1 MLEVRHLC
9 KTYQTKKGVETRA
22 LNDVSIA
29 FPETGLVF
37 LLGKSGSGKSTLL
50 NICGGLDNADS
61 GEIVIM
67 GKSSQEFA
75 ATDFDSYRNT
85 FVGFVFQEYN
95 ILNEFT
101 VEDNIAIALELQN
114 KKRDQEKIAELLK
127 SVDLEEFAK
136 RKPNTLSGGQKQ
148 RVAIARAL
156 VKEPRII
163 LADEPTGA
171 LDSQTG
177 KQVLDTL
184 KKLSADKLVIVVSHD
199 REFAELYADRI
210 IELKDGEIISDIS
223 RNGSV
228 ADLPNVQF
236 VGRNTISVRDG
247 SALSDEDLQNIKRFL
262 TVSKSGV
269 VVSNEPQVVE
279 KTQKDAAVGTAA
291 GMFEKTEDQPSQRAY
306 TVEERTMIRSH
317 MPFRHAFRMGA
328 ASIRVKP
335 VRLAFT
341 IFLSLIAFIVFGF
354 FSTLMFYDEQAI
366 TEKSLVASDI
376 QYLNYS
382 KGYRAT
388 EYRYKTQDGET
399 ELDST
404 TDSIYTTT
412 MTEQEYHTLN
422 DTYDGSIATIGYSG
436 YISNLSF
443 DDTRFYSNQYAGF
456 AFAEDESPV
465 EILAGRLPENENEA
479 AISDYTF
486 SCMQFGQLTDAEGNE
501 VELSDYEDYSKIP
514 VQFLCGQE
522 LKIVGVYAAEPI
534 PERYQELKQACDEHR
549 YTEDSG
555 YEWQEELRYG
565 FYSYLFVD
573 ESFVP
578 VYREYIDEDQPGP
591 SGTPIYEYFMETE
604 FDSMVYFGDDTG
616 SWISYINTYDNK
628 NGLPL
633 LTLYDISGKNIVTG
647 LSDTQIALSVNEYGY
662 IMNTYLREAVQ
673 NKHRSLLEAGKFEQA
688 EIFEEEG
695 NYIVDE
701 KTYALYHGFYEDNGT
716 AIREAL
722 GEISSFMEKWDISL
736 PQFTLRNETYYLE
749 AEVTIGGL
757 FLEDDSYGVAY
768 LGQSVYDIFY
778 KNDEVTF
785 TYQYET
791 KYVPSK
797 DAFIDN
803 VFIGK
808 DVYGSATREI
818 IDASYQI
825 GEDDSTVVLHNSL
838 MNDITRVNQIIYGIR
853 YLSLGLWLGFTLF
866 AILLMF
872 NFISA
877 SITAK
882 KKEIGILRAIGA
894 RSFDV
899 FKIFWSEAII
909 VAAICLVLS
918 VIGCAVLCPVISNA
932 IIAGTSIQV
941 TLLVYTPIT
950 FVFMLLV
957 AIFTAT
963 IATIIPVAIYSKKPP
978 VDSIRAL

>member
-1 MLEVRHLC
+1 MLEVKHLC

-22 LNDVSIA
+22 LNDVSIV
-29 FPETGLVF
+29 FPETGLIF

-269 VVSNEPQVVE
+269 IVSNEPQVVE
-279 KTQKDAAVGTAA
+279 KTQKDAAVGAAA
-291 GMFEKTEDQPSQRAY
+291 GMFEKTEDQPSQRVY

-317 MPFRHAFRMGA
+317 MPFRHAFRMGS

-335 VRLAFT
+335 VRLVFT
-341 IFLSLIAFIVFGF
+341 IFLCLIAFIVFGL

-366 TEKSLVASDI
+366 TEKSLAASDI

-382 KGYRAT
+382 KGYRT
-388 EYRYKTQDGET
+388 TVYTYKTQDGET
-399 ELDST
+399 ELEST
-404 TDSIYTTT
+404 TDSVYTTL
-412 MTEQEYHTLN
+412 MTAQEYRTLN
-422 DTYDGSIATIGYSG
+422 DTYAGSIATIGYPG
-436 YISNLSF
+436 GISNLSF
-443 DDTRFYSNQYAGF
+443 DDTRFYLDEYAGF

-479 AISDYTF
+479 AVSDYTF
-486 SCMQFGQLTDAEGNE
+486 SCMQFGVLTDAEGKE
-501 VELSDYEDYSKIP
+501 IELSDYEDYSKIP
-514 VQFLCGQE
+514 VQYLSDQE

-534 PERYQELKQACDEHR
+534 P
-549 YTEDSG
+549 
-555 YEWQEELRYG
+555 
-565 FYSYLFVD
+565 
-573 ESFVP
+573 
-578 VYREYIDEDQPGP
+578 
-591 SGTPIYEYFMETE
+591 
-604 FDSMVYFGDDTG
+604 
-616 SWISYINTYDNK
+616 
-628 NGLPL
+628 
-633 LTLYDISGKNIVTG
+633 
-647 LSDTQIALSVNEYGY
+647 
-662 IMNTYLREAVQ
+662 
-673 NKHRSLLEAGKFEQA
+673 
-688 EIFEEEG
+688 
-695 NYIVDE
+695 
-701 KTYALYHGFYEDNGT
+701 
-716 AIREAL
+716 
-722 GEISSFMEKWDISL
+722 
-736 PQFTLRNETYYLE
+736 
-749 AEVTIGGL
+749 
-757 FLEDDSYGVAY
+757 
-768 LGQSVYDIFY
+768 
-778 KNDEVTF
+778 
-785 TYQYET
+785 
-791 KYVPSK
+791 
-797 DAFIDN
+797 
-803 VFIGK
+803 
-808 DVYGSATREI
+808 
-818 IDASYQI
+818 
-825 GEDDSTVVLHNSL
+825 
-838 MNDITRVNQIIYGIR
+838 
-853 YLSLGLWLGFTLF
+853 
-866 AILLMF
+866 
-872 NFISA
+872 
-877 SITAK
+877 
-882 KKEIGILRAIGA
+882 
-894 RSFDV
+894 
-899 FKIFWSEAII
+899 
-909 VAAICLVLS
+909 
-918 VIGCAVLCPVISNA
+918 
-932 IIAGTSIQV
+932 
-941 TLLVYTPIT
+941 
-950 FVFMLLV
+950 
-957 AIFTAT
+957 
-963 IATIIPVAIYSKKPP
+963 
-978 VDSIRAL
+978 

>member
-1 MLEVRHLC
+1 MLEVKHLC

-22 LNDVSIA
+22 LNDVSIV

-101 VEDNIAIALELQN
+101 VEANIAIALELQN

-136 RKPNTLSGGQKQ
+136 RKPNTLSGGQ
-148 RVAIARAL
+148 
-156 VKEPRII
+156 EPRII

-228 ADLPNVQF
+228 ADLPNVQY

-269 VVSNEPQVVE
+269 IVSNEPQVVE
-279 KTQKDAAVGTAA
+279 KTQKDAAVGAAA
-291 GMFEKTEDQPSQRAY
+291 GMFEKTEDQPSQRVY

-317 MPFRHAFRMGA
+317 MPFRHAFRMGS

-341 IFLSLIAFIVFGF
+341 IFLCLIAFIVFGL

-366 TEKSLVASDI
+366 TEKSLAASDI

-388 EYRYKTQDGET
+388 VYRYKTQDGET
-399 ELDST
+399 ELEST
-404 TDSIYTTT
+404 TDSVYTTS
-412 MTEQEYHTLN
+412 MTEQEYRTLN
-422 DTYDGSIATIGYSG
+422 DAYVGSIATIGYPG
-436 YISNLSF
+436 GISNLSF
-443 DDTRFYSNQYAGF
+443 DDTRFYLDEYAGF

-486 SCMQFGQLTDAEGNE
+486 SCMQFGSLTDAEENE
-501 VELSDYEDYSKIP
+501 IELSDYEDYSKIP
-514 VQFLCGQE
+514 VQYLCDQE

-534 PERYQELKQACDEHR
+534 PERYQELKQACDEHQ
-549 YTEDSG
+549 YTADDG
-555 YEWQEELRYG
+555 YEWQNELRYG

-573 ESFVP
+573 ESFIP
-578 VYREYIDEDQPGP
+578 IYRDYIGEIQQG
-591 SGTPIYEYFMETE
+591 SSETPIYEYFMETE
-604 FDSMVYFGDDTG
+604 FDSQVHFGYNTG
-616 SWISYINTYDNK
+616 SWIYYINTYDNK

-633 LTLYDISGKNIVTG
+633 LTLYDISGKNV
-647 LSDTQIALSVNEYGY
+647 SNF
-662 IMNTYLREAVQ
+662 
-673 NKHRSLLEAGKFEQA
+673 SLL
-688 EIFEEEG
+688 
-695 NYIVDE
+695 
-701 KTYALYHGFYEDNGT
+701 
-716 AIREAL
+716 
-722 GEISSFMEKWDISL
+722 
-736 PQFTLRNETYYLE
+736 
-749 AEVTIGGL
+749 
-757 FLEDDSYGVAY
+757 
-768 LGQSVYDIFY
+768 
-778 KNDEVTF
+778 
-785 TYQYET
+785 
-791 KYVPSK
+791 
-797 DAFIDN
+797 
-803 VFIGK
+803 
-808 DVYGSATREI
+808 
-818 IDASYQI
+818 
-825 GEDDSTVVLHNSL
+825 
-838 MNDITRVNQIIYGIR
+838 
-853 YLSLGLWLGFTLF
+853 
-866 AILLMF
+866 
-872 NFISA
+872 
-877 SITAK
+877 
-882 KKEIGILRAIGA
+882 
-894 RSFDV
+894 
-899 FKIFWSEAII
+899 
-909 VAAICLVLS
+909 
-918 VIGCAVLCPVISNA
+918 
-932 IIAGTSIQV
+932 
-941 TLLVYTPIT
+941 
-950 FVFMLLV
+950 
-957 AIFTAT
+957 
-963 IATIIPVAIYSKKPP
+963 
-978 VDSIRAL
+978 

>member
-1 MLEVRHLC
+1 MLEVKHLC

-22 LNDVSIA
+22 LNDVSIV

-101 VEDNIAIALELQN
+101 VEANIAIALELQN

-228 ADLPNVQF
+228 ADLPNVQY

-269 VVSNEPQVVE
+269 IVSNEPQVVE
-279 KTQKDAAVGTAA
+279 KTQKDAAVGAAA
-291 GMFEKTEDQPSQRAY
+291 GMFEKTEDQPSQRVY

-317 MPFRHAFRMGA
+317 MPFRHAFRMGS

-341 IFLSLIAFIVFGF
+341 IFLCLIAFIVFGL

-366 TEKSLVASDI
+366 TEKSLAASDI

-388 EYRYKTQDGET
+388 VYRYKTQDGET
-399 ELDST
+399 ELEST
-404 TDSIYTTT
+404 TDSVYTTS
-412 MTEQEYHTLN
+412 MTEQEYRTLN
-422 DTYDGSIATIGYSG
+422 DAYVGSIATIGYPG
-436 YISNLSF
+436 GISNLSF
-443 DDTRFYSNQYAGF
+443 DDTRFYLDEYAGF

-486 SCMQFGQLTDAEGNE
+486 SCMQFGSLTDAEENE
-501 VELSDYEDYSKIP
+501 IELSDYEDYSKIP
-514 VQFLCGQE
+514 VQYLCDQE

-534 PERYQELKQACDEHR
+534 PERYQELKQACDEHQ
-549 YTEDSG
+549 YTADDG
-555 YEWQEELRYG
+555 YEWQNELRYG

-573 ESFVP
+573 ESFIP
-578 VYREYIDEDQPGP
+578 IYRDYIGEIQQG
-591 SGTPIYEYFMETE
+591 SSETPIYEYFMETE
-604 FDSMVYFGDDTG
+604 FDSQVHFGYNTG
-616 SWISYINTYDNK
+616 SWIYYINTYDNK

-633 LTLYDISGKNIVTG
+633 LTLYDISGKNVVTE
-647 LSDTQIALSVNEYGY
+647 LSNTQIALSVNEYGD
-662 IMNTYLREAVQ
+662 IITNYLRDIVW
-673 NKHRSLLEAGKFEQA
+673 NKYLSLVESGQFEQA
-688 EIFEEEG
+688 EILDAEGDTIEE
-695 NYIVDE
+695 
-701 KTYALYHGFYEDNGT
+701 KAYALYYGTYEDNGT

-722 GEISSFMEKWDISL
+722 GEISSFMEKWDIPL

-749 AEVTIGGL
+749 AE
-757 FLEDDSYGVAY
+757 
-768 LGQSVYDIFY
+768 
-778 KNDEVTF
+778 K
-785 TYQYET
+785 
-791 KYVPSK
+791 
-797 DAFIDN
+797 
-803 VFIGK
+803 
-808 DVYGSATREI
+808 
-818 IDASYQI
+818 
-825 GEDDSTVVLHNSL
+825 
-838 MNDITRVNQIIYGIR
+838 
-853 YLSLGLWLGFTLF
+853 
-866 AILLMF
+866 
-872 NFISA
+872 
-877 SITAK
+877 
-882 KKEIGILRAIGA
+882 
-894 RSFDV
+894 
-899 FKIFWSEAII
+899 
-909 VAAICLVLS
+909 
-918 VIGCAVLCPVISNA
+918 
-932 IIAGTSIQV
+932 
-941 TLLVYTPIT
+941 
-950 FVFMLLV
+950 
-957 AIFTAT
+957 
-963 IATIIPVAIYSKKPP
+963 
-978 VDSIRAL
+978 